1 MIDRNDMKQTHLT
14 IAMLCIG
21 ASLTLASCIKEV
33 MNDEETEAPTL
44 EQTTNSRLVVKAP
57 STLAEGTETGDAQV
71 SYPIQLYVFN
81 PENSCVATSTIATT
95 EESLNIP
102 LHEGTY
108 QVYAVGGASSSHFS
122 FPTQEE
128 ATPQSEL
135 ILKQGG
141 SMPDLMAASHAI
153 TLVKGGTNQLALAMK
168 RKVMLIEEVNIIRV
182 PDDIKAVSVTLVP
195 LYQHLLLDGS
205 YSEATESQTIE
216 LADED
221 GDGQWENTDQVYL
234 LPASQDGATI
244 TVNMT
249 DEDGMVTSYS
259 YSTRQSLTANYKI
272 KINGTYTGPHGIT
285 LTGTITGATWG
296 GTHDIEFEFDQNGS
310 TDKLA
315 VGNIYKKC
323 YVLKT
328 EDTETAT
335 TYRLFSLKATMCN
348 SKNTN
353 DIKPLLS
360 EIKSEVGINEGNS
373 WNDLLLS
380 DCTAIQT
387 NLDAINERLTAEG
400 AIPFSE
406 GSCWMVYN
414 GTNNVIYQ
422 VTDGKFVLNNE
433 ATSGYVRGFTT
444 LTRSLP

>member
-1 MIDRNDMKQTHLT
+1 MADRSTMKQPHLM
-14 IAMLCIG
+14 IATFCIG
-21 ASLTLASCIKEV
+21 ATLTLASCIKEV
-33 MNDEETEAPTL
+33 MNEEEAEVPTL

-57 STLAEGTETGDAQV
+57 TMLAEGAETGDAQV
-71 SYPIQLYVFN
+71 SYPIQIYIFN
-81 PENSCVATSTIATT
+81 QENSCVATSTIATA

-102 LHEGTY
+102 LLEGTY
-108 QVYAVGGASSSHFS
+108 QVDAVGGASSSHFS
-122 FPTQEE
+122 LPTQEE

-168 RKVMLIEEVNIIRV
+168 RKVMLLEEVNIIRV

-205 YSEATESQTIE
+205 YSNTTESQTIE

-221 GDGQWENTDQVYL
+221 GDGQWESTEQIYL
-234 LPASQDGATI
+234 LPASQDDATI

-249 DEDGMVTSYS
+249 DEDDAVTSYS

-272 KINGTYTGPHGIT
+272 RINGTYTGPHGIT

-315 VGNIYKKC
+315 TGNIYKKC
-323 YVLKT
+323 YVLNT
-328 EDTETAT
+328 ENDETETK
-335 TYRLFSLKATMCN
+335 YRLFSLKATECN
-348 SKNTN
+348 STIT
-353 DIKPLLS
+353 DEISPLLL
-360 EIKSEVGINEGNS
+360 EIKNEVGIDEGNT
-373 WNDLLLS
+373 WGVLRTTD
-380 DCTAIQT
+380 TPYIEA
-387 NLDAINERLTAEG
+387 NLDAINEILTAEG

-406 GSCWMVYN
+406 GSYWMVFSSGYKF
-414 GTNNVIYQ
+414 YQ
-422 VTDGKFVLNNE
+422 VSDGKFVPSN

>member
-1 MIDRNDMKQTHLT
+1 MADRSNMKQPHLM
-14 IAMLCIG
+14 IATFCIG
-21 ASLTLASCIKEV
+21 ATLTLASCIKEV
-33 MNDEETEAPTL
+33 MNEEEAEVPTL

-57 STLAEGTETGDAQV
+57 TMLAEGAETGDVQV
-71 SYPIQLYVFN
+71 SYPIQIYIFN
-81 PENSCVATSTIATT
+81 QENSCVATSTIATA

-102 LHEGTY
+102 LLEGTY
-108 QVYAVGGASSSHFS
+108 QVDAVGGASSSHFS
-122 FPTQEE
+122 LPTQEE

-135 ILKQGG
+135 ILRQGG

-168 RKVMLIEEVNIIRV
+168 RKVMLLEEVNIIRV

-205 YSEATESQTIE
+205 YSNTTESQTIE

-221 GDGQWENTDQVYL
+221 GDGQWESTEQVYL

-249 DEDGMVTSYS
+249 DEDDAVTSYS

-272 KINGTYTGPHGIT
+272 RINGTYTGPHGIT

-315 VGNIYKKC
+315 VGNVYKNC
-323 YVLKT
+323 YVLNT

-335 TYRLFSLKATMCN
+335 TYRLLSLQATPCESLKTEDVT
-348 SKNTN
+348 S
-353 DIKPLLS
+353 ILL
-360 EIKSEVGINEGNS
+360 
-373 WNDLLLS
+373 
-380 DCTAIQT
+380 
-387 NLDAINERLTAEG
+387 
-400 AIPFSE
+400 
-406 GSCWMVYN
+406 
-414 GTNNVIYQ
+414 
-422 VTDGKFVLNNE
+422 
-433 ATSGYVRGFTT
+433 
-444 LTRSLP
+444 

>member
-21 ASLTLASCIKEV
+21 SSLTLASCIKEV
-33 MNDEETEAPTL
+33 MNDEETEAPAL
-44 EQTTNSRLVVKAP
+44 EQTANSRLVVKAP

-102 LHEGTY
+102 LLEGTY

-122 FPTQEE
+122 LPTQEE

-205 YSEATESQTIE
+205 YSESTESQTIE

-221 GDGQWENTDQVYL
+221 GDGQWESTEQVYL

-249 DEDGMVTSYS
+249 DEDDAVTSYS

-272 KINGTYTGPHGIT
+272 RINGTYTGPHGIT

-310 TDKLA
+310 TNKLA
-315 VGNIYKKC
+315 IGNIYKNC
-323 YVLKT
+323 YVLNT

-335 TYRLFSLKATMCN
+335 TYRLLSLQATPCESLKTEDVT
-348 SKNTN
+348 S
-353 DIKPLLS
+353 ILLQ
-360 EIKSEVGINEGNS
+360 IKSDIGIDEGNNS
-373 WNDLLLS
+373 WGVLKTS
-380 DCTAIQT
+380 DMTYIQE
-387 NLDAINERLTAEG
+387 NLDAINEILTAEG

-406 GSCWMVYN
+406 GSCWMVYSS
-414 GTNNVIYQ
+414 GYKFYQ
-422 VTDGKFVLNNE
+422 VSDGKFVSSN